1 MQFSICLF
9 QFKKEEVGEYWEVI
23 VWSIT
28 TAPLAQYT
36 KLLQQTNVV
45 DLSGMPALGN
55 ILQTIA
61 FQPNEESSDKCKQ
74 CFEDDGDSSAFF
86 TQTFVVMGLTCEE
99 SYQKTVQSAICCQQ
113 EIVVKLVPERDNP
126 KVINAIRLVVCVQ
139 DQSLPIGI
147 YNSESDL
154 CDPEM

>member
-1 MQFSICLF
+1 
-9 QFKKEEVGEYWEVI
+9 
-23 VWSIT
+23 
-28 TAPLAQYT
+28 
-36 KLLQQTNVV
+36 
-45 DLSGMPALGN
+45 MPALCT

-61 FQPNEESSDKCKQ
+61 FQPNEESSDKCEQ
-74 CFEDDGDSSAFF
+74 CFENDGDSSAFF
-86 TQTFVVMGLTCEE
+86 THTFVVMGLTCEE

-126 KVINAIRLVVCVQ
+126 KVAIRLVVCVK